1 MEDLNKQDSYSQFM
15 PLRQSSTL
23 AEENL
28 AKNGSDVYKNISTEW
43 NEDFLAR
50 EKAKQ
55 KELKEMKALNQGMCE
70 ETLRST
76 LSNSSNSTQQ
86 TTLTENYDET
96 LRTDDLGY
104 SFAQNNTTSM
114 SAHQESAG
122 GSFYTTALEFT
133 LPEEHT
139 DVKNNELT
147 DQDNLNDNVS
157 MEEEP

>member
-1 MEDLNKQDSYSQFM
+1 MEGLFKEDSYSQFM

-23 AEENL
+23 AEQIL
-28 AKNGSDVYKNISTEW
+28 PKNGSEVNANISTVWQEG
-43 NEDFLAR
+43 FLAR

-70 ETLRST
+70 KTLHST
-76 LSNSSNSTQQ
+76 LSNSSNATQQ

-96 LRTDDLGY
+96 LRTDDLGC
-104 SFAQNNTTSM
+104 SFPQNNTTSI
-114 SAHQESAG
+114 SAHQESAC
-122 GSFYTTALEFT
+122 GSFYTTALDLT
-133 LPEEHT
+133 LPQEHT

-147 DQDNLNDNVS
+147 DQDNLNANIS